1 MRSNRMFTF
10 FMYSR
15 YNNLFKGVSWVVAS
29 SIIGSVLQFLLIF
42 VLLNFYKQEEFG
54 LWASIT
60 SIAAVIV
67 TGDFGIVNVLR
78 NIISRE
84 VLNGSKGLAVSK
96 QYFYSAL
103 IFFMCL
109 AILLSIILLFIS
121 SYIPFEHLFKTDN
134 EVLRQQGRAIFLII
148 QFIFLFNI
156 PFGMGIPLFFSF
168 GESKLYSIVNSVRS
182 IVAFMIVLCLSINKI
197 HITSVAVAYFTSNLL
212 ISLLGTLYFIHK
224 RKWFTY
230 SFNGWDC
237 YHKIREMLTIGVK
250 FLSVQLFSSFLQNV
264 LTIYVGSM
272 VGLGV
277 AANINV
283 VQKIF
288 SFFGGIYQSA
298 FNPLWS
304 ELASAFQ
311 KRNYDWCWSLLKKS
325 VCITITFF
333 SFVVIIVSVLGDFF
347 MKFIA
352 GNEFKPNVSMFIL
365 VGILFSIRIVFDN
378 VSLLQNATNKLNTII
393 YGYSIMFVYVLIV
406 IPWLVQQ
413 YGIELMILN
422 LIFMWGLFIVLAYWD
437 LRKIINNRKNI
448 ENSCSLNKEEL

>member
-54 LWASIT
+54 LWASVT

-84 VLNGSKGLAVSK
+84 ILNGSKGIAISK

-134 EVLRQQGRAIFLII
+134 EYLRQQGRAIFLII

-156 PFGMGIPLFFSF
+156 PFSIGIPLFFSF
-168 GESKLYSIVNSVRS
+168 GESKLYSIVNSVKS

-212 ISLLGTLYFIHK
+212 ISLLGTLYFIYK

-230 SFNGWDC
+230 SFNWWDC

-250 FLSVQLFSSFLQNV
+250 FLSIQLFSSFLQNV
-264 LTIYVGSM
+264 LTIYAGSM

-333 SFVVIIVSVLGDFF
+333 SFVVIIVSVLGDF
-347 MKFIA
+347 
-352 GNEFKPNVSMFIL
+352 L
-365 VGILFSIRIVFDN
+365 
-378 VSLLQNATNKLNTII
+378 
-393 YGYSIMFVYVLIV
+393 
-406 IPWLVQQ
+406 
-413 YGIELMILN
+413 
-422 LIFMWGLFIVLAYWD
+422 
-437 LRKIINNRKNI
+437 
-448 ENSCSLNKEEL
+448 